1 MQNDIENLHRNLGKV
16 MEERNQLKVD
26 LRAVQI
32 DTDREIS
39 QFRVSNQTKLEM
51 MTEDLRN

>member
-39 QFRVSNQTKLEM
+39 QFRVSNQTKHEM